1 MDNPTC
7 INPLESMRYFLT
19 ESPQS
24 MWFRWLLILP
34 VLCLTVSALHFSKF
48 SQSRF
53 GSICLF
59 SFEVL
64 LAIATWLTVQA
75 IAIFAT
81 LPLVY
86 SFKNMRD
93 HLYRHS
99 SGTPSFLVGDPFVL
113 NCLLRYFCLLI
124 AERYR
129 IIAPVKVGTS
139 QGVGEPWSPFND
151 G

>member
-1 MDNPTC
+1 MKLSTNSVAGLLYLLSALAVLGIWYILLFMDNPSC
-7 INPLESMRYFLT
+7 INPLESLRYFLT
-19 ESPQS
+19 ESLQS

-34 VLCLTVSALHFSKF
+34 VLCLTVSALHFSKL
-48 SQSRF
+48 SQSRI

-81 LPLVY
+81 LPLIY

-93 HLYRHS
+93 HLNRHS
-99 SGTPSFLVGDPFVL
+99 SGTPYG
-113 NCLLRYFCLLI
+113 
-124 AERYR
+124 
-129 IIAPVKVGTS
+129 AP
-139 QGVGEPWSPFND
+139 
-151 G
+151 